1 MILRPEAERRKVTF
15 NVQSSSSQAIIEG
28 DQTKIQQ
35 VLINLA
41 LNAMDAV
48 GGLSENRRVV
58 EVSMTQRPSTI
69 VITVRDHG
77 SGVSIENFPKVF
89 DSFFSTKQTGMGL
102 GLAVARSIVES
113 HGGRIWVENREP
125 HGAAFNVELPA
136 ANRGKEA
143 RPNYRPRAPPNR

>member
-48 GGLSENRRVV
+48 GDLPEDRRLV
-58 EVSMTQRPSTI
+58 EVSTTQEPSTI

-77 SGVSIENFPKVF
+77 HGISIENLPKVF
-89 DSFFSTKQTGMGL
+89 SSFFSTKRSGMGL
-102 GLAVARSIVES
+102 GLAIARSIVES

-125 HGAAFNVELPA
+125 HGAAFNVELPVQMRTWKKLRGA
-136 ANRGKEA
+136 A
-143 RPNYRPRAPPNR
+143 